1 MRILFCDYEYPPL
14 GGGGG
19 ALNAWLAEELA
30 KKHSVTILT
39 SGADELAADE
49 TINGV
54 RVIRVPV
61 YFRSRL
67 QTANFPS
74 MIVYLLNGWRIGR
87 KLLREEKFDIINT
100 FFVVPTGPVGHALA
114 RFANI
119 PNILSVLGGDIY
131 DPSKRS
137 SPHRHAPLRAAVRY
151 LLKRSERVVGES
163 HDVLENVRKY
173 YLRDLET
180 DLIPLG
186 IPRPPKVEMAREAL
200 GLSPDDFVLIT
211 VGRLVPRKAVNQ
223 LLEVVSNIKER
234 KPKLIIIGG
243 GPEEEGL
250 QKQAKELQLEDQIVF
265 AGHVSDSEKIGMLQL
280 SDAYVSTSQHEGFG
294 LVFLEGM
301 AAGLPVVCYDHGGQ
315 TDFVHDG
322 ENGFLVKLNDQEK
335 FQNRIE
341 QLCVDR
347 ELYEKMSANNLAA
360 IENYYID
367 KCAADY
373 EQLFQQHI
381 DQHTGGK

>member
-30 KKHSVTILT
+30 KKHSVTVLT

-114 RFANI
+114 RFAKI

-151 LLKRSERVVGES
+151 LLKQSERVVGES

-186 IPRPPKVEMAREAL
+186 IPRPPKVEMARESL

-223 LLEVVSNIKER
+223 LLEVVSNIKDR
-234 KPKLIIIGG
+234 KPKLIVIGG
-243 GPEEEGL
+243 GPEEEDL
-250 QKQAKELQLEDQIVF
+250 QKQSKELQLEEQIVF

-335 FQNRIE
+335 FQSRIE

-347 ELYEKMSANNLAA
+347 ELYNKMSANNLSV

-381 DQHTGGK
+381 DQHTASK

>member
-1 MRILFCDYEYPPL
+1 
-14 GGGGG
+14 
-19 ALNAWLAEELA
+19 
-30 KKHSVTILT
+30 T

-74 MIVYLLNGWRIGR
+74 MVVYLLNGWRIGR

-114 RFANI
+114 RFAKI

-151 LLKRSERVVGES
+151 LLKQSERVVGES

-173 YLRDLET
+173 YLRDLKT

-186 IPRPPKVEMAREAL
+186 IPRPPKVEMEREAL
-200 GLSPDDFVLIT
+200 GLSADDFVLIT

-223 LLEVVSNIKER
+223 LLEVVSNIKQQ

-250 QKQAKELQLEDQIVF
+250 QKQAKELNLDDQIIF
-265 AGHVSDSEKIGMLQL
+265 AGHVSDSEKTGMLQL

-335 FQNRIE
+335 FQSRIE
-341 QLCVDR
+341 QLSIDR
-347 ELYEKMSANNLAA
+347 ELYDTMSSNNLSA

-373 EQLFQQHI
+373 EELFQQHI
-381 DQHTGGK
+381 AQHAAEKA